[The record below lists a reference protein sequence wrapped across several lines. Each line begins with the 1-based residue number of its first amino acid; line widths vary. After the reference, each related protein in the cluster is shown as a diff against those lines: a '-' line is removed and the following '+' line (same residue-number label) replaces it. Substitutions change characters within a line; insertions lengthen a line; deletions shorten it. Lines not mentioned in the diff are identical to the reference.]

1 MGLWIFFGLLVVAVM
16 ALDLGLFNRSAHVPK
31 FKEALGWS
39 ITWSTLAL
47 SFMAVV
53 HFFRGP
59 GDAMDF
65 LTGYLIEWSLSVDN
79 IFIFLLIFD
88 YFQTPA
94 SYQHRILFWGVL
106 GALVM
111 RAVFIAA
118 GTALIQN
125 FEWILYLFGLILVVS
140 GWKMMKSKGVEV
152 HPEKNLFIRLAR
164 KLFPVEI
171 GYEIAS
177 EYRNRGLATEAAQGM
192 ITYAFAHPEVTSV
205 EAHTSA
211 EPNPSSRVL
220 EKVGM
225 GYVRTLYGTEDGDL
239 WHWRIT
245 RQAFQ
250 ARCRPS
256 ASPAEWRDL

>member
-1 MGLWIFFGLLVVAVM
+1 VIQTQHLNLIPCAQEHLEAILHDKKALAPRLQVTIPESWPTFPESFEYAYYLLKLEPSLA
-16 ALDLGLFNRSAHVPK
+16 
-31 FKEALGWS
+31 ALGW
-39 ITWSTLAL
+39 WVYL
-47 SFMAVV
+47 FV
-53 HFFRGP
+53 HIH
-59 GDAMDF
+59 D
-65 LTGYLIEWSLSVDN
+65 
-79 IFIFLLIFD
+79 
-88 YFQTPA
+88 
-94 SYQHRILFWGVL
+94 RILVGSGGFKSEPD
-106 GALVM
+106 AS
-111 RAVFIAA
+111 
-118 GTALIQN
+118 GT
-125 FEWILYLFGLILVVS
+125 
-140 GWKMMKSKGVEV
+140 
-152 HPEKNLFIRLAR
+152 
-164 KLFPVEI
+164 VEI

-250 ARCRPS
+250 ARCRSS